1 MVKRALKRALGQDAA
16 EAKDTTD
23 LAADLSDDAP
33 HTPAKKFD
41 KTPGAYLL

>member
-16 EAKDTTD
+16 EAK
-23 LAADLSDDAP
+23 
-33 HTPAKKFD
+33 KFD